1 MAEAAIVP
9 AINTGVQAR
18 EWLAIT
24 SHWHSN
30 GFGPVL
36 GYRPISR
43 TGSCEAD
50 QGLSV
55 WAHSYSPEMI
65 PAILPNLRQIY
76 DSLILNIYGVTSIY
90 TG

>member
-1 MAEAAIVP
+1 VAEAAIVP

-36 GYRPISR
+36 GY
-43 TGSCEAD
+43 
-50 QGLSV
+50 
-55 WAHSYSPEMI
+55 
-65 PAILPNLRQIY
+65 Y
-76 DSLILNIYGVTSIY
+76 DSPLILNIYGVTSKPYLAGIAVVR
-90 TG
+90 GAVVFSRLA